1 MATPTFIPLD
11 PRTWLAQQPLQ
22 ENEHLYLII
31 SAASEADALQ
41 ALRTS
46 VPLHPLQPVWSDTPY
61 ATWQAVMP
69 YVTELDPGS
78 AFLSWIAETDSLD
91 WGWLA
96 VSRCDPKEALAH
108 LRSLTQVKMP
118 DGSEVFFRFWDGRFI
133 HPILEHLGEAAG
145 DMLPVFER
153 YLINGKCLE
162 NPARKVPAVKDWPW
176 WEVPKELSDALAEQ
190 NPSARVDGL
199 MQWLEEERLD
209 LYSAWPTDNLRLKV
223 SRCVRRA
230 KVQEALQATLLS
242 ELILEQC

>member
-1 MATPTFIPLD
+1 MATPTLIPLD

-41 ALRTS
+41 ALRAS
-46 VPLHPLQPVWSDTPY
+46 VPAHPLLPIWSDTPY

-69 YVTELDPGS
+69 YLSKLDPGS
-78 AFLSWIAETDSLD
+78 AFLSWITETDSLD

-96 VSRCDPKEALAH
+96 VSRCDPQEVLAH

-133 HPILEHLGEAAG
+133 HPILERLGEAAG
-145 DMLPVFER
+145 EMLPVFER

-162 NPARKVPAVKDWPW
+162 VTARKVPAVKDWPW
-176 WEVPKELSDALAEQ
+176 WEVPKSLLDTWAEQ
-190 NPSARVDGL
+190 DPAILISGL
-199 MQWLEEERLD
+199 MQWLEEEHSEVFL
-209 LYSAWPTDNLRLKV
+209 AWPKANLNLKISRFLKQVDARDNF
-223 SRCVRRA
+223 
-230 KVQEALQATLLS
+230 QQTLLND
-242 ELILEQC
+242 LILEQG